1 VSVLSEKIKREI
13 EEKGVVP
20 DSQTGFRK
28 GRGTM
33 GNVYIL
39 DHLAKSVQKTKGG
52 EDVRTVRRLQGGI
65 RQGGHRENV

>member
-39 DHLAKSVQKTKGG
+39 DHLAKSVQINERRGG
-52 EDVRTVRRLQGGI
+52 CA
-65 RQGGHRENV
+65 HCS